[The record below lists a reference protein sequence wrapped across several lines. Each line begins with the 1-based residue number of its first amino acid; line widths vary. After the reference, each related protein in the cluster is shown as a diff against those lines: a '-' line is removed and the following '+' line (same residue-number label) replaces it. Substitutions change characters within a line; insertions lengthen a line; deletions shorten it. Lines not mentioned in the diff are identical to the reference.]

1 MVRSDRFTIDDAAE
15 LYGIDRWGGGY
26 LAVGPDG
33 HLRVTPTREAA
44 RAIDVPRMVRELAR
58 RGIRTPVLL
67 RFPQLLQAQVE
78 TLANAFRRAV
88 NEFGYPREFR
98 PVFPIKVNQQRR
110 VVEALLKAGWK
121 HSLGLE
127 VGSLPELLAA
137 MVLPTS
143 PESVIVCNGYKDRS
157 YLQAAAMATRLGKKT
172 VVVIEKP
179 FEVEQYV
186 ALARE
191 AETPPL
197 AGIRLRLQARGSGL
211 WEKSGGTASKFGLRT
226 VDLIRAVDR
235 LAAAGL
241 DRRLKLLHFHI
252 GSQITEI
259 RRVKV
264 AVREGARLF
273 AKVVKRGSDI
283 SYLDVGGGLG
293 VDYDGSRTSSD
304 ASMNYNVQEYAN
316 DVVYTIAE
324 VCEQEN
330 VEPPCIIS
338 ESGRMLTAYHS
349 LLVVDARAAVRGFT
363 KGRAAEIGGAGDP
376 DSAAA
381 RVSEMSGNPEG
392 GGAPALGGGVRRSAG
407 DGRSARDGAPGADPG
422 SVGFHGEPQVVR
434 DLREVAANVSVKNYR
449 EFYHDALEYRDQ
461 LYNAFGL
468 GLLSLEDRAR
478 GEELFWVT
486 AQKAVR
492 YSKTA
497 KFVTEEFQE
506 LEKQLHE
513 KYICNFSVF
522 QSLPDH
528 YALDQLFP
536 VMPIHR
542 LSERPTVRASL
553 ADITCDSEGE
563 VEKFIDVRDVKEALE
578 VHALRPG
585 EPYWLGFFLI
595 GAYQDTMG
603 DLHNLFGRVHEAE
616 VILDPRG
623 EALIRDT
630 WHGDTAG
637 DTLAVLGYPREYLR
651 ESLQAAV
658 RKRVNRDALTPEQAE
673 RLVTDYLE
681 RLSAYTYLD

>member
-1 MVRSDRFTIDDAAE
+1 MGTPDRFTVDDAAE
-15 LYGIDRWGGGY
+15 LYGLERWGGGY
-26 LAVGPDG
+26 LAVGRDG
-33 HLRVTPTREAA
+33 HLRVTPSREPA
-44 RAIDVPRMVRELAR
+44 RAIDVPRVVEDLAL
-58 RGIRTPVLL
+58 RGIKTPLLL

-78 TLANAFRRAV
+78 KLAAAFGRAME
-88 NEFGYPREFR
+88 EFKYPQGFR

-110 VVEALLKAGWK
+110 VVEALLQAGWK

-137 MVLPTS
+137 MALPTS
-143 PESVIVCNGYKDRS
+143 PEAVTVCNGYKDRN

-179 FEVEQYV
+179 FELDQY
-186 ALARE
+186 LEMARE
-191 AETPPL
+191 TDTPPL

-226 VDLIRAVDR
+226 VDLIRAIDR
-235 LAAAGL
+235 LAEAGL
-241 DRRLKLLHFHI
+241 DRQLKLLHFHI

-259 RRVKV
+259 RRVKA

-273 AKVVKRGSDI
+273 AKVVKRGVNI

-316 DVVYTIAE
+316 DVVYTISE

-363 KGRAAEIGGAGDP
+363 KGNGAENGGLAEP
-376 DSAAA
+376 DSLNAGGNDSQAAGRGSRA
-381 RVSEMSGNPEG
+381 EV
-392 GGAPALGGGVRRSAG
+392 AG
-407 DGRSARDGAPGADPG
+407 ERPDDD
-422 SVGFHGEPQVVR
+422 PQVVQ
-434 DLREVAANVSVKNYR
+434 DLREVSARVSVKNYR
-449 EFYHDALEYRDQ
+449 EFYHDAVEYRDQ

-478 GEELFWVT
+478 GEELFWET

-492 YSKTA
+492 YSRTA
-497 KFVTEEFQE
+497 KFMAEEFQE

-542 LSERPTVRASL
+542 LRERPTIQASL

-563 VEKFIDVRDVKEALE
+563 VDKFIDVRDVKEALE

-603 DLHNLFGRVHEAE
+603 DLHNLFGRVHEAD
-616 VILDPRG
+616 VILDPQGESIVRDARRG
-623 EALIRDT
+623 DA
-630 WHGDTAG
+630 AG
-637 DTLAVLGYPREYLR
+637 DTLAALGYSREFLR

-658 RKRVNRDALTPEQAE
+658 RKRVNQETLTPEQAE
-673 RLVTDYLE
+673 NLMADYLA
-681 RLSAYTYLD
+681 RLSTYTYLS